1 MAEKQSY
8 YSKISLANK
17 TPEEAAKITKLFEDN
32 INIANKIASKYYKTK
47 YWDFDESL
55 QIARMGLWKACLI
68 WDPEKY
74 RLSTLAYNIIN
85 RDFID
90 HDSQQKKQPD
100 ILFNLEDT
108 CVTEDLSLNDVLE
121 DPDSDITRQ
130 YEEDD
135 DMSELTT
142 DIMYILDDISEDLKL
157 SKSIVKLVY
166 LVYIES
172 SQDKSIN
179 MRTINFIPKNTVKEI
194 IKELQTRLQKVMLM

>member
-1 MAEKQSY
+1 MTEKQSY

-17 TPEEAAKITKLFEDN
+17 TPEEAERITKLFEDN

-47 YWDFDESL
+47 YWDFDESI

-121 DPDSDITRQ
+121 DPDSDVTSD
-130 YEEDD
+130 YENRDA
-135 DMSELTT
+135 MTELTR
-142 DIMYILDDISEDLKL
+142 DITYILDDISDDLKL

-172 SQDKSIN
+172 SHDKIIN
-179 MRTINFIPKNTVKEI
+179 MRALNFIPKNTVKEI
-194 IKELQTRLQKVMLM
+194 IKELQVRLQEVLLL

>member
-135 DMSELTT
+135 DMSELTA

-157 SKSIVKLVY
+157 SKSVVKLVY

-194 IKELQTRLQKVMLM
+194 IKELQIRLQKVMLM

>member
-1 MAEKQSY
+1 MVEKQSY
-8 YSKISLANK
+8 YSKISLGNK
-17 TPEEAAKITKLFEDN
+17 TPEEAERIIKLFEDN

-121 DPDSDITRQ
+121 DTDSDVAKQ

-135 DMSELTT
+135 EMCQLTR
-142 DIMYILDDISEDLKL
+142 DITYILDDISEDLKL

-172 SQDKSIN
+172 TQDKVIN
-179 MRTINFIPKNTVKEI
+179 MRTINFIPKNTIKEI
-194 IKELQTRLQKVMLM
+194 IKELQQRLQNILLL